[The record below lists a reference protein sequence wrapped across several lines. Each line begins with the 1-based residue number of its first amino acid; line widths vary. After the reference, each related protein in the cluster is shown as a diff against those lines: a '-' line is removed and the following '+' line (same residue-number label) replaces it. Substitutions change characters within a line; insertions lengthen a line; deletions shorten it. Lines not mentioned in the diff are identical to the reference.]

1 MSAGT
6 DLPHPDIDLSGNV
19 TRFFRELVDDALKAQ
34 GSQATGAAE
43 SYVVAL
49 LADYAKPGQ
58 LSGETL
64 RRPLTL
70 LLDEAMRRSG
80 HERFERLRSL
90 GDGVLYVSGFFG
102 DHLET
107 RGVELDY
114 VSTLGAR
121 AYDGAAA
128 MLRHA
133 SSTAAEEQSAA
144 PDVFAELAGNFR
156 MFVQLVSRIAE
167 RLYAQSAC
175 THGSMLKLYER
186 WLKTGSDAL
195 ADALAARGVVPV
207 RSSGMLH

>member
-6 DLPHPDIDLSGNV
+6 GVPHPDIDLSGNV
-19 TRFFRELVDDALKAQ
+19 THFFRELVDDALRAQ

-58 LSGETL
+58 LSDETL
-64 RRPLTL
+64 HRPLTL
-70 LLDEAMRRSG
+70 LLDEAMQRSG

-90 GDGVLYVSGFFG
+90 GDGVLYVSGFFS

-107 RGVELDY
+107 RGVELEY
-114 VSTLGAR
+114 VSALGAR

-128 MLRHA
+128 MLRQT
-133 SSTAAEEQSAA
+133 SGAATQEASAA
-144 PDVFAELAGNFR
+144 PDVFAELADNFR
-156 MFVQLVSRIAE
+156 MFVEIVSRIAE
-167 RLYAQSAC
+167 RLYAQSVC
-175 THGSMLKLYER
+175 TPGGMLKLYER

-195 ADALAARGVVPV
+195 ANALAARGVLPV
-207 RSSGMLH
+207 RNNGMLH